1 MIMLEIEFKN
11 ICVSVK
17 RCYFYAND
25 HVGGWKI
32 SKLLYAMDLASEFYS
47 KPSRESPYIV
57 YDRRSRNQRGG
68 FMRQYLEAERQ
79 GDKAGAA
86 LLFGLRGLS
95 HALKGWREAK
105 KRGLV

>member
-32 SKLLYAMDLASEFYS
+32 AKLLYAMDLASQFYS

-57 YDRRSRNQRGG
+57 YDRRSWNQRGG
-68 FMRQYLEAERQ
+68 SAVTYTELERK
-79 GDKAGAA
+79 GDRAGAA

-95 HALKGWREAK
+95 HALAGWREAK
-105 KRGLV
+105 KRGLI